1 MSVSSEGLLAQ
12 LRYICAH
19 AQEVAQHVDL
29 GQKVKHMESKM
40 FAFAI
45 AG

>member
-1 MSVSSEGLLAQ
+1 MSVSSEGLQAQ

-29 GQKVKHMESKM
+29 GERVKHMENKM
-40 FAFAI
+40 FAFVI